1 MIQRYRLLL
10 TSLVLCFFIIAS
22 KFFYWQVIKS
32 SDLKEKALSQTYKLE
47 TQNPSRGQ
55 ILAAD
60 DFPLALNQTNYQI
73 SFYKPNIE
81 DNLDSLFQ
89 KIDSIHSN
97 FINENK
103 NILDNF
109 KNNPK
114 QLWIDI
120 PTLFSNSETDQLQ
133 NISGVTVSQN
143 QARYY
148 PENKLAQ
155 DLLGFI
161 AKNEQESAIGYGGLE
176 AYYNKKLQGKT
187 GFILAPQDA
196 TGKTILTKSS
206 WTSPSIDGQ
215 TIHTSIDRSIQY
227 QTEKILSEGI
237 NKYQADSG
245 SITVME
251 TQTGQILAMTSL
263 VATSSATP
271 SASKNPAIADLFEPG
286 SIFKPLIMTM
296 ALDQKSID
304 MDYICNDCSHPR
316 TIGQYTISNWDN
328 STHPNST
335 LKDIILNSDN
345 IGMSYII
352 NRLGLNNFLNYYQKL
367 GLNQKTGIDL
377 QGETKPTL
385 KNNWPEIDLAT
396 ASFGQGIV
404 VTQINMLQAFNVIA
418 NNGQLIKPKVAK
430 YFSDNLDRISYPKD
444 KPPIPVFSSESVS
457 QMKSILKYAVENGV
471 INQFRPKNL
480 EVCAKSGTAQVAV
493 KGNYTD
499 SATIA
504 SYIGFSPCDNPK
516 FTMIVTIN
524 NPKSS
529 PWGSSTAAPIWFEL
543 ASKINNLL

>member
-10 TSLVLCFFIIAS
+10 TALLLCFFIIAS
-22 KFFYWQVIKS
+22 KFFYWQVVKS

-47 TQNPSRGQ
+47 TQIPARGQ
-55 ILAAD
+55 ILSSD

-73 SFYKPNIE
+73 SFYKPNLK
-81 DNLDSLFQ
+81 DSLDSLFQ
-89 KIDSIHSN
+89 KIDSIHPN
-97 FINENK
+97 FISENQ
-103 NILDNF
+103 NILNNF
-109 KNNPK
+109 KDNSK

-120 PTLFSNSETDQLQ
+120 PTLFSDSEKKQIQDIPGIT
-133 NISGVTVSQN
+133 IRQN

-148 PENKLAQ
+148 PESKLAK

-161 AKNEQESAIGYGGLE
+161 AKDEQGSAIGYGGLE

-215 TIHTSIDRSIQY
+215 NIHTSIDRSIQY

-237 NKYQADSG
+237 EKYKADSG
-245 SITVME
+245 SITIMK
-251 TQTGQILAMTSL
+251 TDTGQILAMSSM

-286 SIFKPLIMTM
+286 SIFKPIVMTM
-296 ALDQKSID
+296 ALDQHSINT
-304 MDYICNDCSHPR
+304 DYICDGCNHPL
-316 TIGQYTISNWDN
+316 TIGEYTITNWDN
-328 STHPNST
+328 SIHPNAT
-335 LKDIILNSDN
+335 IKDIILNSDN

-352 NRLGLNNFLNYYQKL
+352 KRLGLDNFLKYYQKL

-404 VTQINMLQAFNVIA
+404 VTQINMLQAFNTIA
-418 NNGQLIKPKVAK
+418 NNGQLVHPKVAD
-430 YFSDNLDRISYPKD
+430 YFSDNLDRTYLSKNKNKTD
-444 KPPIPVFSSESVS
+444 VFSSESTT
-457 QMKSILKYAVENGV
+457 QMKSILKFAVENGV
-471 INQFRPKNL
+471 VNQFRPKNL

-493 KGNYTD
+493 KGGYTD

-504 SYIGFSPCDNPK
+504 SYIGFSPCNNPK
-516 FTMIVTIN
+516 FTMIVTID

-543 ASKINNLL
+543 ASKVNNLL